1 MFTLGDKKKLTSA
14 IFVLLEFWLLIA
26 AEGVFCCYNS
36 SLVLCVA
43 EMLRESKRLAL
54 ALSFEVNREG
64 NDDVCG

>member
-26 AEGVFCCYNS
+26 AEGVC